1 MQPEQQLEQEGL
13 VGEQEVEVV
22 GQLRAWARCTLRDSY
37 WEPILP
43 FRLFL
48 RATIHSHPSLQF
60 PKYRPSRTAL
70 RLLLV
75 FGMDRVP
82 CIVVDL
88 ERRVVVEERQQQ
100 PAEEEEEVVQREPQV
115 VYSVQEQGVVPE
127 LQKQQAFEQ
136 LWELI

>member
-1 MQPEQQLEQEGL
+1 M
-13 VGEQEVEVV
+13 
-22 GQLRAWARCTLRDSY
+22 
-37 WEPILP
+37 
-43 FRLFL
+43 
-48 RATIHSHPSLQF
+48 
-60 PKYRPSRTAL
+60 
-70 RLLLV
+70 
-75 FGMDRVP
+75 P